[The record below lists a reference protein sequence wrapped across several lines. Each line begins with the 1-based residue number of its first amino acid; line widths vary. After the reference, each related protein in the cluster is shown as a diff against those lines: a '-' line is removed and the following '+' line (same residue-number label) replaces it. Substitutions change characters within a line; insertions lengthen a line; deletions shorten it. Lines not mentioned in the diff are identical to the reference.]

1 MTLSKL
7 KQTEQILLA
16 TVIVVLVLGPYSLLR
31 FLPENK
37 TIVTLQKQAQQTA
50 IKLQTARIP
59 DEPEQDVE
67 QLLQQLDE
75 QEQVLALISAMADNT
90 TQRLAPFG
98 SQQLMVRISEL
109 ARTTQ
114 MRIRTNEAYQAI
126 NRPRAS
132 KFKSSFQSK
141 SRPKPKVIIT
151 EADAILPENHS
162 WIDRMSA
169 KTIFHRPIQ
178 RLVLEGDY
186 QSLRAFIHGLENLE
200 WQVTV
205 VQLNIE
211 SMPAL
216 PMRGYAQLLR
226 AELVLAL

>member
-16 TVIVVLVLGPYSLLR
+16 TVIVVLILGAYSLLR
-31 FLPENK
+31 FIPENK
-37 TIVTLQKQAQQTA
+37 TIVTLQKQAERTA

-67 QLLQQLDE
+67 ELLHQLDE
-75 QEQVLALISAMADNT
+75 QEQVLALINTMADNT

-109 ARTTQ
+109 ARTTR
-114 MRIRTNEAYQAI
+114 MRIRSNEAYQAI
-126 NRPRAS
+126 NRARAT
-132 KFKSSFQSK
+132 KFKSSLKSK
-141 SRPKPKVIIT
+141 SRPKARVVTT
-151 EADAILPENHS
+151 EVDAILPENYN

-169 KTIFHRPIQ
+169 KTMFHRPIQ

-186 QSLRAFIHGLENLE
+186 QSLRAFIHGLEGLE

-211 SMPAL
+211 LMPAA

-226 AELVLAL
+226 SELVLAL